1 MGVDLGLTDSE
12 YFRATGRADALGRR
26 FAVLHGD
33 AFGIL
38 YFPLGM
44 AFHAISLH
52 QISSLFFAFI
62 TKDRPF
68 VTAVSSASQSKLL
81 ALCGGTKS
89 SPSNTD

>member
-52 QISSLFFAFI
+52 QMSFAFI
-62 TKDRPF
+62 IKNRPF